1 MENMPD
7 NFHEGERRLL
17 FQSLASFFKK
27 KYAEKCRYV
36 VAVKT

>member
-7 NFHEGERRLL
+7 NFHEGERWLQ